1 MRRRVVFL
9 DRDGV
14 INRDLPEAV
23 TRPEDFAFLPRS
35 LDALRRLAQGGFACV
50 VVTNQSA
57 VGRGR
62 LAAETLA
69 EIHRRMVAGIRAAG
83 GDLLDILACPHPPDA
98 GCACRKPAAGMLLE
112 AARRHGIDLSAAG
125 LVGDRAGD
133 ILSARRAG
141 LAYALLVRTG
151 QGETALAELSAL
163 GVQPDAVVADLAAA
177 AEWILARAGRE
188 EVQESVSVEG
198 GSGTLRKATPSSTN
212 NRSSCGVLT
221 PRMFRGSETP

>member
-14 INRDLPEAV
+14 INRDFPEAV
-23 TRPEDFAFLPRS
+23 TRPEDFEFLPGS
-35 LDALRRLAQGGFACV
+35 LDALRRLAEGGFACV

-62 LAAETLA
+62 LSPETLA
-69 EIHRRMVAGIRAAG
+69 EIHRRMADGIRAAG
-83 GDLLDILACPHPPDA
+83 GDLLDVLACPHAPDT
-98 GCACRKPAAGMLLE
+98 GCACRKPAPGMLFE
-112 AARRHGIDLSAAG
+112 AARRHGIELSTAG

-151 QGETALAELSAL
+151 QGEAALAELSAA
-163 GVQPDAVVADLAAA
+163 GVEPDAVVADLAAA
-177 AEWILARAGRE
+177 AEWILARAGRG
-188 EVQESVSVEG
+188 VQESASGEG
-198 GSGTLRKATPSSTN
+198 GSGTLRKGTPSSTSS
-212 NRSSCGVLT
+212 RSSCGVLT